1 MPTDL
6 LHLDQFTQLLKH
18 NANEDNAIQMAQYMK
33 NQFLLFGINFPQVKK
48 VDIILLFI
56 VL

>member
-33 NQFLLFGINFPQVKK
+33 NQFLLLGINFSQMEK

>member
-33 NQFLLFGINFPQVKK
+33 NQFLLLGINFPQMEK